1 MTSFKRGD
9 VILVP
14 FPFTDL
20 SAVKRRPAL
29 VISIDDYNRG
39 TGDVVIAQITSK
51 VDSPARPGDHAIGR
65 WKEAGLVAPSLAR
78 SRVTTLHASIVL
90 RQLGAMPAT
99 EMALIDAA
107 IGLAL
112 GLRRSA

>member
-9 VILVP
+9 VVLVP

-29 VISIDDYNRG
+29 VISIDDYNRR

-51 VDSPARPGDHAIGR
+51 VDSPARPGDHNIGR
-65 WKEAGLVAPSLAR
+65 WKEAGLVVPSLAR
-78 SRVTTLHASIVL
+78 ARVTTLHSSIVV
-90 RQLGAMPAT
+90 RQLGAMPAA
-99 EMALIDAA
+99 EMGKIDAA
-107 IGLAL
+107 IGSAL
-112 GLRRSA
+112 GFRRSA